1 MDCRVR
7 AQTALAARPRSARL
21 RTQPR
26 VLLLERLC
34 QSLRCAPE
42 AEPTTCF
49 KIREVLG
56 VSMCTEKMTDEESRC
71 GRARSDEEI
80 CHQLRGKFG
89 KSSDEDVDDMV
100 PGTRWVKLTD
110 WSRTSTK
117 LAVREG
123 MHGAPS
129 HPTKRLHK
137 SPCSPS
143 AAKILPLC
151 GADCSALRRTISFM
165 GGGAPK
171 KAAGKNEK
179 YKNTQLAAAVLEIK
193 EP

>member
-1 MDCRVR
+1 MPVV
-7 AQTALAARPRSARL
+7 AP
-21 RTQPR
+21 
-26 VLLLERLC
+26 
-34 QSLRCAPE
+34 CAPE

-49 KIREVLG
+49 QIREVLG

-71 GRARSDEEI
+71 GRARDEEVYYE
-80 CHQLRGKFG
+80 LRGKFG
-89 KSSDEDVDDMV
+89 KSRER
-100 PGTRWVKLTD
+100 TRLTTWRLAHRWVKLTD
-110 WSRTSTK
+110 CSRTSTK

-137 SPCSPS
+137 STCSPS
-143 AAKILPLC
+143 AAKILPLR

>member
-1 MDCRVR
+1 M
-7 AQTALAARPRSARL
+7 
-21 RTQPR
+21 
-26 VLLLERLC
+26 
-34 QSLRCAPE
+34 
-42 AEPTTCF
+42 
-49 KIREVLG
+49 
-56 VSMCTEKMTDEESRC
+56 SMCTEKMTDEESRC
-71 GRARSDEEI
+71 GRARDEEVYYE
-80 CHQLRGKFG
+80 LRGKFG
-89 KSSDEDVDDMV
+89 KSRER
-100 PGTRWVKLTD
+100 TRLTTWRLAHRWVKLTD
-110 WSRTSTK
+110 CSRTSTK

-137 SPCSPS
+137 STCSPS
-143 AAKILPLC
+143 AAKILPLR

-179 YKNTQLAAAVLEIK
+179 YIITQLAAVVLDFK

>member
-1 MDCRVR
+1 M
-7 AQTALAARPRSARL
+7 
-21 RTQPR
+21 
-26 VLLLERLC
+26 
-34 QSLRCAPE
+34 
-42 AEPTTCF
+42 
-49 KIREVLG
+49 
-56 VSMCTEKMTDEESRC
+56 SMCTEKMTDEESRC